1 MDATERFDK
10 RVIKSKDIAGCW
22 VWVGA
27 LGDDG
32 YGRFWLKDSAT
43 GRQKVY
49 RAHRFALQVAL
60 GFSDAQMNLVHVL
73 HRCDN
78 PLCVRATDG
87 SDSHL
92 VVGDHELNMQDRA
105 NRRRQVVHGNR
116 KVHVQKARELRD
128 AIKANGYDQRLVSQ
142 FVLGLHPEQ
151 QTLF

>member
-10 RVIKSKDIAGCW
+10 RVIKSEDVAGCW

-32 YGRFWLKDSAT
+32 YGRFWVKDSAT

-49 RAHRFALQVAL
+49 RSHRYALQVAL
-60 GFSDAQMNLVHVL
+60 GLSDAQMNLVHVL

-92 VVGDHELNMQDRA
+92 VVGDHELNMQDRPSA
-105 NRRRQVVHGNR
+105 GGRLCMEIEKFTRKRRVN
-116 KVHVQKARELRD
+116 
-128 AIKANGYDQRLVSQ
+128 
-142 FVLGLHPEQ
+142 FVMLSKLMGM
-151 QTLF
+151 TSD